1 MDCEAY
7 RDQMLDLLYGEA
19 GEAARRSVEEHQAG
33 CASCRDEM
41 AAFKRPPNQVPGV
54 AGLYLAGG
62 TVHPGA
68 GLPMV
73 CLSAKMAAMMALEEL
88 HGR

>member
-1 MDCEAY
+1 
-7 RDQMLDLLYGEA
+7 
-19 GEAARRSVEEHQAG
+19 
-33 CASCRDEM
+33 M
-41 AAFKRPPNQVPGV
+41 AAFKRPANKLAGV

-73 CLSAKMAAMMALEEL
+73 TLSAKIATRMALEE
-88 HGR
+88 RRTWT